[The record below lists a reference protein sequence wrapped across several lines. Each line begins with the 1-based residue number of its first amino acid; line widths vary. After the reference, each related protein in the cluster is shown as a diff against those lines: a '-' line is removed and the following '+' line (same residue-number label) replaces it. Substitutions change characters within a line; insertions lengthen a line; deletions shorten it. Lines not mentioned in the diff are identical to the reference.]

1 MGEVNTSSI
10 TKLFV
15 LDYTEDPG
23 PRYIKQGDSSG
34 EDFYLSTLNKKIV
47 ECIRDNSIL
56 DIELDGTSGYPS
68 SFLDEAFGELV
79 YDFSLKEVKNRVRIN
94 TLMFRKR
101 KQQIEEETYPQWE
114 KRRISSDKVV
124 HTASKGTKYFA
135 LSNDGTIM
143 EKTI

>member
-10 TKLFV
+10 TKLLV
-15 LDYTEDPG
+15 MDYTEDPG
-23 PRYIKQGDSSG
+23 PRYIKQGESSG
-34 EDFYLSTLNKKIV
+34 EDFYLSTLNRKFA

-56 DIELDGTSGYPS
+56 EIELDGTSGYPS

-79 YDFSLKEVKNRVRIN
+79 YDFSLEEVRKRVRIN
-94 TLMFRKR
+94 TMMFRKR

-124 HTASKGTKYFA
+124 HTASKGTKYFT
-135 LSNDGTIM
+135 LSNDGTIL
-143 EKTI
+143 EKII

>member
-10 TKLFV
+10 TKLLV

-23 PRYIKQGDSSG
+23 PRYIKQGESSG
-34 EDFYLSTLNKKIV
+34 EDFYLSILNKKFA
-47 ECIRDNSIL
+47 ECIRNNSIL
-56 DIELDGTSGYPS
+56 EIELDGTSGYPS

-79 YDFSLKEVKNRVRIN
+79 YDFSLEEVKKRVKIN
-94 TLMFRKR
+94 TMMFRKR

-114 KRRISSDKVV
+114 KRRINTDYVV
-124 HTASKGTKYFA
+124 HSAPKGTTYSA
-135 LSNDGTIM
+135 LSENGTII